1 MEYTNDRK
9 LISSMDVLMV
19 LTTRNKTLLSGCYE
33 SVMVEKPLITSNFDV
48 LKDAFNKGTVFV
60 DNSVE
65 QIVNAIDQ
73 VKNNYWQ
80 LKEEIKY
87 LKQEKNNEWKK
98 KINS

>member
-1 MEYTNDRK
+1 
-9 LISSMDVLMV
+9 MV
-19 LTTRNKTLLSGCYE
+19 AMK

-73 VKNNYWQ
+73 VQNNYGK

-87 LKQEKNNEWKK
+87 LKENGIYE
-98 KINS
+98 